1 MLPPRYRQ
9 GLSLITE
16 FAADPN
22 STVQTGSDPAE
33 DVLTLSL
40 RGSFLP
46 IEDLYVTVVSKRGL
60 RAGPVPLAP
69 PAGMTSIPGTVASDA
84 DNAFGSEPELFGY
97 LRDRR
102 AADDV
107 ELTGELVLPAS
118 IPRQD
123 VVGFEISA
131 ASGASTT
138 TICHRSCMTLP

>member
-1 MLPPRYRQ
+1 M
-9 GLSLITE
+9 
-16 FAADPN
+16 
-22 STVQTGSDPAE
+22 QTGSDPAE
-33 DVLTLSL
+33 DVLNLSL

-69 PAGMTSIPGTVASDA
+69 PAGLTPIPGTVASDT

-102 AADDV
+102 ATDDV
-107 ELTGELVLPAS
+107 ELTGELVLPGS

-123 VVGFEISA
+123 VVGFESPG
-131 ASGASTT
+131 ASGGSTT
-138 TICHRSCMTLP
+138 TICHPSCMTSP